1 MLTYADECSTY
12 ADVCSTYAQVIRQQY
27 LLELPPG
34 FEPDEV
40 YKAGA
45 ISVSEETIDKD
56 YRKLFGPPDAKPAS

>member
-1 MLTYADECSTY
+1 MY
-12 ADVCSTYAQVIRQQY
+12 ADVCSTYAQAIRQQY

-45 ISVSEETIDKD
+45 ISVSEEAIDKE